1 MQIEVLKKMEKL
13 KGKTVLVTG
22 AAGFIGSHL
31 AEELALKDV
40 KVRALIHYNSRNDC
54 GNLKWVEKSILEKI
68 DIFWG
73 DIRDPFLVREAVRGC
88 EIVFHLAAL
97 IAIPYSYIAPKE
109 YVHTNVLGTLNVLE
123 ACRLL
128 KVKRVIHT
136 STSEVYGTAV
146 YTPIDE
152 NHPLQGQSP
161 YSASKIA
168 ADKIVESYYCSFDL
182 PVVTIRPFNTFGPR
196 QSQRSVIPTIISQIL
211 AGKKNIQLGSVFPVR
226 DLIFVKDTVNGFLL
240 ATVVGNLEGEVI
252 NLGFGKGISIGELV
266 SKIAELCGAEVS
278 IEQDAK
284 RVRPD
289 KSEVLKL
296 ICNNEKAKLRL
307 GWEPKVTL
315 DEGLK
320 AAIQFISENLEL
332 YLPEQYTI

>member
-1 MQIEVLKKMEKL
+1 MEKL

-31 AEELALKDV
+31 AEKLVLTEA

-54 GNLKWVEKSILEKI
+54 GNLKWIKKNILEKI
-68 DIFWG
+68 DIIWG

-88 EIVFHLAAL
+88 NIVFHLAAL
-97 IAIPYSYIAPKE
+97 IAIPYSYTAPKD
-109 YVHTNVLGTLNVLE
+109 YVDTNVIGTLNVLE

-128 KVKRVIHT
+128 NVKQLIHT

-161 YSASKIA
+161 YAASKIA
-168 ADKIVESYYCSFDL
+168 ADKMVESYYCSFDL
-182 PVVTIRPFNTFGPR
+182 PVVTIRPFNTYGPR

-211 AGKKNIQLGSVFPVR
+211 AGKKKIHLGSVFPVR
-226 DLIFVKDTVNGFLL
+226 DLIFIKDTVEGFLL
-240 ATVVGNLEGEVI
+240 ATTVGNLEGHVI
-252 NLGFGKGISIGELV
+252 NLGFGKGISVGELE
-266 SKIAELCGAEVS
+266 SKIAELCRVNVK
-278 IEQDAK
+278 IEHDIK

-307 GWEPKVTL
+307 GWRPRINL
-315 DEGLK
+315 NEGLK
-320 AAIQFISENLEL
+320 ATIQFISENQEL
-332 YLPEQYTI
+332 YIPEQYTI